1 MAYRWLFYE
10 WTNKMMNTESVKKGL
25 WKVKPKKKVLCV
37 VHFIKRKIS
46 VAYRWLFYE
55 WTNKV
60 KNTEIV
66 KKVCGK

>member
-37 VHFIKRKIS
+37 VHFIKRKRGM
-46 VAYRWLFYE
+46 AYRWLFGQI
-55 WTNKV
+55 K
-60 KNTEIV
+60 
-66 KKVCGK
+66 